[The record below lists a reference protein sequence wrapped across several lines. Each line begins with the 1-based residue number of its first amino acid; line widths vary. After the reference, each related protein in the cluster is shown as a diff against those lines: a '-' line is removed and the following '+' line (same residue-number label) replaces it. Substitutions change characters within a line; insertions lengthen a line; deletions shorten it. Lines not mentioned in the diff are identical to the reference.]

1 LGLNLTVGN
10 RLQRTCRAK
19 SSRMRVSAAAMFAL
33 FTLIIS
39 ALATAA
45 PTSAAEVVEDV
56 IAQVDAGQFA
66 SAEAR
71 IAEATADARLDAP
84 TRTALEFQRER
95 MRRILLDFKLTED
108 ALKAKVREQIPD
120 LSDAEFA
127 DWNARGLFEHQTI
140 DGRMLYFARSP
151 SNLYRLS
158 AQARDRRKERKPLVD
173 GPMESANAHHVE
185 VRDAALAQHRSNV
198 APRRLRVTQSLTVN
212 ADAVPAGKTIRA
224 WIPYPRALPGQ
235 QEGLRFVAS
244 DPAKHTIAPETTMQ
258 RTAFLEKPA
267 VAGKPTKFSIT
278 YELTVYA
285 QYHAVDVDMVVP
297 TTITPELAPFVAE
310 RPPHIMFGQDMR
322 VFSRQVVGD
331 EKNPWRI
338 AQKLYAAVDQI
349 PWAGAREYSTITNIS
364 DYALHAGH
372 ADCGQQTLL
381 LMTLL
386 RMNGIPTRWQSG
398 MIYSD
403 GTYNN
408 LHDWGWLYIA
418 PYGWM
423 PMDVTFGRLDS
434 PDSAI
439 ANFYLGSL
447 DAYRIAFND
456 DYGRDFVPPKKFFR
470 SESVDL
476 QRGEAEWDGGN
487 LYFNQWDYDFT
498 WQMLPAQADRGGK

>member
-1 LGLNLTVGN
+1 M
-10 RLQRTCRAK
+10 RTSAVVMVA
-19 SSRMRVSAAAMFAL
+19 SLAFIFSAISFGAAA
-33 FTLIIS
+33 S
-39 ALATAA
+39 APL
-45 PTSAAEVVEDV
+45 VEDV
-56 IAQVDAGQFA
+56 IAQVDAGQYA
-66 SAEAR
+66 AAEAR
-71 IAEATADARLDAP
+71 IAEATADARLDVP
-84 TRTALEFQRER
+84 TRTVLEFQRER
-95 MRRILLDFKLTED
+95 MRRILLDFTLTEA
-108 ALKAKVREQIPD
+108 ALKSKVREQIPD
-120 LSDAEFA
+120 LTDAEFA
-127 DWNARGLFEHQTI
+127 DWNSRGLFEHQTI

-173 GPMESANAHHVE
+173 GPMESPNAHHLE

-212 ADAVPAGKTIRA
+212 ADAVPAGKTIHA

-244 DPAKHTIAPETTMQ
+244 DPAKHTIAPETTLQ

-267 VAGKPTKFSIT
+267 AAGKPTKFAIT

-285 QYHAVDVDMVVP
+285 QYHAVNADKVVP
-297 TTITPELAPFVAE
+297 TIITPELAPFVAE
-310 RPPHIMFGQDMR
+310 RPPHIVFGQDMR

-386 RMNGIPTRWQSG
+386 RMNGIPARWQSG

-434 PDSAI
+434 PDGTI

-470 SESVDL
+470 SEPVDL